1 MQLRGRIYC
10 GVYTVAYIL
19 WRIYWTVYVGVC
31 IGAVTDSVVFLAG
44 SAYRY
49 TVASEGSEIFSKIA
63 FPGMI

>member
-1 MQLRGRIYC
+1 M
-10 GVYTVAYIL
+10 AYIL
-19 WRIYWTVYVGVC
+19 WCVYWTVYVGVC
-31 IGAVTDSVVFLAG
+31 IGAVTDSVVFSAG

>member
-19 WRIYWTVYVGVC
+19 GCIYWIVYVGVC
-31 IGAVTDSVVFLAG
+31 IGVVADSVVFLAG

-49 TVASEGSEIFSKIA
+49 IMAGEGSEIFSKIA

>member
-1 MQLRGRIYC
+1 M
-10 GVYTVAYIL
+10 AYIL

-31 IGAVTDSVVFLAG
+31 IGAVADSVVFLAG

-49 TVASEGSEIFSKIA
+49 TMAGEGSEIFSKIA